1 MYTKTELSDL
11 FAFEAEKLDK
21 IAQENHASYL
31 AATPFPHIVIDNFL
45 PEDILDTILEE
56 FPNADQIQW
65 QQFQNV
71 NENKLAS
78 SKELS
83 MGQVTRFLLYQFN
96 SSVFTDFLEKLTG
109 IQGII
114 PDPYFQGGGLHQ
126 IQPGGYLKIH
136 ADFNKNKKLNLD
148 RRLNVLLYLN
158 KDWEESYG
166 GHFELWN
173 QEMTQCEKKMLPLYN
188 RCVIFSTTDFS
199 YHGHPNPLTC
209 PEGRTRKSLA
219 LYYYSNGRP
228 PEEVSGSH
236 STLFRERPTENLQEV
251 KNSPK
256 EVLKRFVP
264 PIFIDGYNLI
274 FNKSK
279 SKGQ

>member
-11 FAFEAEKLDK
+11 FVFNTENLDK

-31 AATPFPHIVIDNFL
+31 EATPFPHLVIDNFL
-45 PEDILDTILEE
+45 PEAILDQILEE
-56 FPNADQIQW
+56 FPSPDQIQW

-71 NENKLAS
+71 KENKLAS
-78 SKELS
+78 NKEIT
-83 MGQVTRFLLYQFN
+83 MGKVTRLLLYQFN

-109 IQGII
+109 IEGII
-114 PDPYFQGGGLHQ
+114 PDPDFQGGGLHQ
-126 IQPGGYLKIH
+126 IKPGGYLKVH
-136 ADFNKNKKLNLD
+136 ADFNKHGKLNLD

-173 QEMTQCEKKMLPLYN
+173 QEMTQCETKMLPLYN

-228 PEEVSGSH
+228 AEEVSGSH
-236 STLFRERPTENLQEV
+236 STMFRERPGENLQEF
-251 KNSPK
+251 KISPK
-256 EVLKRFVP
+256 KMLKKFVP
-264 PIFIDGYNLI
+264 PIFIDGYNLMV
-274 FNKSK
+274 NQSK
-279 SKGQ
+279 FRNQ